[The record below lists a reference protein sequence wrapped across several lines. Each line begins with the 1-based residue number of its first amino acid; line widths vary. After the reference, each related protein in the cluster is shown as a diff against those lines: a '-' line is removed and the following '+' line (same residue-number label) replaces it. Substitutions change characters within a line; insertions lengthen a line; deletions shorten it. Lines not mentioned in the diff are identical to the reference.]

1 MLLRLL
7 VPMLLAA
14 TAATAATAASA
25 QPQGG
30 YRLDGRSAL
39 YAVASRELDLTRE
52 LTLEAWVR
60 ADAMEQPGG
69 RILDKSEPGTQLGYM
84 LDTHPG
90 NSLRLLNSMGMCN
103 HDARLPADRWTHVA
117 GVYSVSGR
125 RMKLYVAGREVES
138 LDGAFPEMTR
148 SRVPLVIGA
157 DPTGGNRFL
166 GRILRAAVYGRAL
179 SAEEIAARSASRT
192 APAPAGVLGAW
203 LFTPAPGAA
212 IRPQAG
218 TLVLKR
224 TGGGS
229 VTMQS
234 FDGEFRDEPASPPS
248 PLCLWYLRPAG
259 QWVEAL
265 PVGNGRVGAMVFG
278 GVTTERIQFN
288 EHTVWTGKPHSYAHP
303 GAAQALPE
311 IRRLLQE
318 GRTAEREARRLDP
331 DLGAPDARRLMAT
344 AEARQRE
351 AQGLASRDF
360 MSIPLGQ
367 KAYQPCG
374 DLWLDFPAAA
384 GVAGYRRWLDL
395 DAAICTTEYSAG
407 GVRYRRE
414 TFASYP
420 DRMLVTRVTADRA
433 ARLDCTVRLSSPHTG
448 SSVAVKG
455 DRIVLT
461 GQVEDG
467 GIRFQCVALVVAV
480 GGTATVIEEGIR
492 VTGARSLKVRLVAA
506 TSFADYRTLNADP
519 AARCARA
526 LAAAAGKDHDA
537 LRKAHIADH
546 RALFRRVALDLG
558 RTPAAERPTDARI
571 ADFRKGGDPHLA
583 TLVFQYGRYLLIA
596 CSRAGGQPANLQGIW
611 NDQMNP
617 PWDSKYTC
625 NINTEM
631 NYWPA
636 LPGNLPECQE
646 PLFEAIAELAKS
658 GAETARVHYG
668 APGWVLH
675 HNFDLWRGTAPIN
688 ASDHGI
694 WQTGGAWLCTQLW
707 EHFLFTGDRAFLAK
721 RAYPAMRE
729 ASRFFKSALVE
740 DPLTGHLISGP
751 SNSPEQ
757 GGLVMGPT
765 MDHQIIRSLL
775 AATAAAARTLGV
787 DADLAAKMDAAARRV
802 APNMVGRHG
811 QLQEWL
817 EDKDDPRNEHRH
829 VSHLWGVYPGADITR
844 HDADLFR
851 AARQSLIYRGDAA
864 TGWSMGWKVNLW
876 ARFLNGDHAYVIL
889 NNLLRPI
896 ASSGGQGGL
905 YPNLF
910 DAHPPFQIDGN
921 FGASS
926 SIAEMLLQSHDGEV
940 NLLPALPK
948 AWPAGSVK
956 GLLARG
962 GFVVELAWSGGKL
975 ASARIL
981 SRNGGP
987 LKLRCGATHAVLAT
1001 RKGCAV
1007 TVDGALQPAKQ

>member
-7 VPMLLAA
+7 VPVFLAA
-14 TAATAATAASA
+14 AAAAA
-25 QPQGG
+25 QPQEG

-60 ADAMEQPGG
+60 ADAMEQAGG

-90 NSLRLLNSMGMCN
+90 NSLRLLNHMGMCN

-125 RMKLYVAGREVES
+125 RMKLYVAGREVAA
-138 LDGAFPEMTR
+138 LAGAFPEMTR

-157 DPTGGNRFL
+157 DPTGGNRFV

-179 SAEEIAARSASRT
+179 SPDEIAARAASPQ
-192 APAPAGVLGAW
+192 APAPAGALGDW
-203 LFTPAPGAA
+203 TFTPAPGAA

-224 TGGGS
+224 TGGANVS
-229 VTMQS
+229 IQS
-234 FDGEFRDEPASPPS
+234 YTGEFRDEPAAPAAQLS
-248 PLCLWYLRPAG
+248 LWYLRPAG
-259 QWVEAL
+259 QWAEAL
-265 PVGNGRVGAMVFG
+265 PVGNGQMGAMVFG

-318 GRTAEREARRLDP
+318 GRKAERQARALDR
-331 DLGAPDARRLMAT
+331 DLAVPEARRLMAT
-344 AEARQRE
+344 ADARQRE
-351 AQGLASRDF
+351 AQDLASRDF

-374 DLWLDFPAAA
+374 DLWLDFPDAST
-384 GVAGYRRWLDL
+384 VSGYRRWLDL
-395 DAAICTTEYSAG
+395 DSATCATEYVAR

-414 TFASYP
+414 TFASHP
-420 DRMLVTRVTADRA
+420 DRMIVTRVSADRA
-433 ARLDCTVRLSSPHTG
+433 GKLDCTVRLSSPHPN
-448 SSVAVKG
+448 SAVAVKG
-455 DRIVLT
+455 DRILLT
-461 GQVEDG
+461 GQVEEG
-467 GIRFQCVALVVAV
+467 GIRFQSVAEVSVE
-480 GGTATVIEEGIR
+480 GGSATPTEEGIR
-492 VTGARSLKVRLVAA
+492 VTGARALTVRLVAA
-506 TSFADYRTLNADP
+506 TSFTNFRSLGADP
-519 AARCARA
+519 AARCAKM
-526 LAAAAGKDHDA
+526 LADASGKGAEA
-537 LRKAHIADH
+537 LRKAHLADH

-558 RTPAAERPTDARI
+558 RTPAAAKPTDIRI
-571 ADFRKGGDPHLA
+571 ADFRKGGDPQLA

-646 PLFEAIAELAKS
+646 PLFDAIAELAQS

-694 WQTGGAWLCTQLW
+694 WVTGGAWLCTQMW
-707 EHFLFTGDRAFLAK
+707 EHYLFTGDKAFLAH

-729 ASRFFKSALVE
+729 ASRFFLATLVE

-765 MDHQIIRSLL
+765 MDHQIIRTLL
-775 AATAAAARTLGV
+775 RDTASAARALGI
-787 DADLAAKMDAAARRV
+787 DAAPAAQMEETAKRI

-817 EDKDDPRNEHRH
+817 EDKDDPHNEHRH

-844 HDADLFR
+844 HDAEPFK
-851 AARQSLIYRGDAA
+851 AARQSLLYRGDAA

-876 ARFLNGDHAYVIL
+876 ARFLDGDHAYVIL

-926 SIAEMLLQSHDGEV
+926 GIAEMLLQSHDGEV
-940 NLLPALPK
+940 SLLPALPR
-948 AWPAGSVK
+948 AWPSGSVK

-962 GFVVELAWSGGKL
+962 GFVVDLAWSGGKL
-975 ASARIL
+975 TSARVV
-981 SRNGGP
+981 SRLGGP
-987 LKLRCGATHAVLAT
+987 LKLRCGANHAMLAT
-1001 RKGCAV
+1001 RKGRAV
-1007 TVDGALQPAKQ
+1007 TVDGALQPVKP